1 MRGEQPPFKHPNRF
15 HLLHGAA
22 PEMALAILVL
32 FAGRREMDVQ
42 PRVELVGE
50 FKFRAYRFWCVIHEQ
65 GMGSNPTAQARMRGK
80 PLQKFSCLLQCLGSC
95 SSITQLDDS
104 VCERRPHATDRRI
117 WLLYLKPSAGAVLDT
132 MWTIGDRTRAEALE
146 QVSSKDRDCL
156 IQALSTMREN
166 LLAACSRANEGREDR
181 HG

>member
-1 MRGEQPPFKHPNRF
+1 MAASERNLGF
-15 HLLHGAA
+15 LLHDVARLLRKRFEQSARKSGLGLTRSQWQVLAHLA
-22 PEMALAILVL
+22 KHEGIQQGALADLLEIEPITLVRILDKL
-32 FAGRREMDVQ
+32 Q
-42 PRVELVGE
+42 ELDLV
-50 FKFRAYRFWCVIHEQ
+50 
-65 GMGSNPTAQARMRGK
+65 
-80 PLQKFSCLLQCLGSC
+80 
-95 SSITQLDDS
+95 
-104 VCERRPHATDRRI
+104 ERRPHATDRRI

-166 LLAACSRANEGREDR
+166 LLAACSRANEGREAR

>member
-1 MRGEQPPFKHPNRF
+1 MTALERNLGFLMHDVARLLRKRFEQSVRNSGLGLTRSQWQVLAHLAKHE
-15 HLLHGAA
+15 GIQQG
-22 PEMALAILVL
+22 ALADLLEIEPITLVRILDKL
-32 FAGRREMDVQ
+32 QEL
-42 PRVELVGE
+42 ELV
-50 FKFRAYRFWCVIHEQ
+50 
-65 GMGSNPTAQARMRGK
+65 
-80 PLQKFSCLLQCLGSC
+80 
-95 SSITQLDDS
+95 
-104 VCERRPHATDRRI
+104 ERRPHATDRRI

-166 LLAACSRANEGREDR
+166 LLVACSRTNEGREAH